1 MSQPLCH
8 GWTATGAF
16 VRWHPADPHEA
27 RPGATIHFL
36 RQIQIWISRYRQRR
50 ALADLAAMNNH
61 LLRDI
66 GVSLRDA
73 EREAAKPFWQ
83 A

>member
-1 MSQPLCH
+1 MSKPLYQ
-8 GWTATGAF
+8 GSGASGALAL
-16 VRWHPADPHEA
+16 WHPTDWHAAD
-27 RPGATIHFL
+27 PGATSRCL
-36 RQIQIWISRYRQRR
+36 QQIQIWVSRYRQRR

-66 GVSLRDA
+66 GVSLQDA
-73 EREAAKPFWQ
+73 EREAAKPFWR